1 MRRDFGCVCGKC
13 LTNFISVRHF
23 PTLTWFF
30 PPSSCHSYL
39 PPPSSRVLALVQ
51 PCFRSITKTVRKNN
65 SSRFG
70 KFVEIQFDQ
79 RGRISR
85 ATIRTYLLESSH
97 VCQVSDPERNYHC
110 FYMLC
115 ATPPEL
121 IGKEEST
128 KKSQVS
134 FHN

>member
-1 MRRDFGCVCGKC
+1 MRRDFGCICGKC

-30 PPSSCHSYL
+30 PPSSCRSYL
-39 PPPSSRVLALVQ
+39 PPPSSKQ
-51 PCFRSITKTVRKNN
+51 ITRCYFILLK
-65 SSRFG
+65 SSSSQGLGFSHFG

-128 KKSQVS
+128 KKS
-134 FHN
+134 